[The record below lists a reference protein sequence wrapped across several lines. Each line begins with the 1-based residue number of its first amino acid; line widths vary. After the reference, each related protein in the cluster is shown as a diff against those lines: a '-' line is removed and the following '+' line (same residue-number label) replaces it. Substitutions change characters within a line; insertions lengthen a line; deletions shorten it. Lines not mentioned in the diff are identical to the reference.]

1 MLSNLI
7 RTEPVRLIGIAASVV
22 LAVVTTLLGEGV
34 ISDALAGQI
43 TDGVEAA
50 KELLV
55 ILAPIFA
62 TELARRQSTPFKA
75 PRVLEGTTVEVITPD
90 GEPNRAIVA
99 Q

>member
-7 RTEPVRLIGIAASVV
+7 RTEPVRLIGILASVV

-43 TDGVEAA
+43 TDGVAA
-50 KELLV
+50 VKELLV

-62 TELARRQSTPFKA
+62 TELARRQSTPFAA
-75 PRVLEGTTVEVITPD
+75 PRVKEGTAIEVITPGD
-90 GEPNRAIVA
+90 APNHTIVA